1 MADAKSVTKKI
12 KDEEIKYVDL
22 RFTDPRGKMQH
33 VTMDARE
40 MDEDAFSE
48 GIMFDGSS
56 IAGWKAI
63 NESDMKLMPDI
74 SSAVIDPFFAQS
86 TLAVFCDVLEPLTN
100 EPYERDPRGIAG
112 KAQNYLKQTGAGD
125 TAVFGPEAEFFVFD
139 DVRFKAEPFNCGYKI
154 DSIELPSNM
163 DTEYEM
169 GNLGHRPR
177 TKGGYF
183 PVPPIDSAQDLRSEM
198 LSVMADMGVVTE
210 KHHHEVG
217 AAQHEL
223 GIKFGPLVKMADSM
237 QIYKYVIHQVAQVYG
252 KTATFMPKPIFG
264 DNGSGMHTHQSIWKD
279 GKPMFA
285 GNKYADLS
293 DMALNYIGGILKHAK
308 ALNAYTNPLT
318 NSYKRLVPGYEA
330 PVLLAYSSRNR
341 SASCRIPL
349 GSGPKAK
356 RVEVRFPDPGANP
369 YLAFAAMLM
378 AGLDGIENKIN
389 PGDPIDKN
397 LYDLPPEELEKVP
410 TVCGSLREACE
421 ELDKDRAFLKKGSVF
436 TDDAIDC
443 LSRASDGRGR
453 AIRDD
458 AAPNRVRHV
467 LQRLAAGRRDDDTEE
482 RWGGRLVTAAPLYA
496 RPFEPRGS
504 SRVPPWMRQHQS
516 PPPGSPRTPCSNH
529 GRASAK

>member
-33 VTMDARE
+33 LTMDPRE
-40 MDEDAFSE
+40 MDEDAFND

-56 IAGWKAI
+56 IAGWKVI
-63 NESDMKLMPDI
+63 NESDMKLMPDPN
-74 SSAVIDPFFAQS
+74 SAVLDPFFAQS

-112 KAQNYLKQTGAGD
+112 KAEAYLKQTGLGD

-139 DVRFKAEPFNCGYKI
+139 DVRFAAEPFNCGYKI
-154 DSIELPSNM
+154 DSIELPTNT

-223 GIKFGPLVKMADSM
+223 GIKFGPLVKLADSM

-252 KTATFMPKPIFG
+252 KTACFMPKPIFG

-285 GNKYADLS
+285 GDKYADLS
-293 DMALNYIGGILKHAK
+293 EMALFYIGGILKHAK

-369 YLAFAAMLM
+369 YLAFAALIA
-378 AGLDGIENKIN
+378 AGLHGIEA
-389 PGDPIDKN
+389 G
-397 LYDLPPEELEKVP
+397 LELPPALEGNAYESDAERFP
-410 TVCGSLREACE
+410 STLREAIE
-421 ELDKDRAFLKKGSVF
+421 ALEHGTIARAALG
-436 TDDAIDC
+436 DDVVDHYLNYA
-443 LSRASDGRGR
+443 RTE
-453 AIRDD
+453 
-458 AAPNRVRHV
+458 
-467 LQRLAAGRRDDDTEE
+467 QRLFDEVVTCYE
-482 RWGGRLVTAAPLYA
+482 RERL
-496 RPFEPRGS
+496 FERG
-504 SRVPPWMRQHQS
+504 
-516 PPPGSPRTPCSNH
+516 
-529 GRASAK
+529 